1 MIIENNKIALDQPT
15 YFIADIAANHDGD
28 ISRAKDLIYQ
38 AAEAGADAAKFQH
51 FNAKTIV
58 SKEGFEKFQ
67 DQKSHQSKWG
77 KSVFEVYRNAE
88 VNLSWTPI
96 LKETCKKA
104 GISFFTSPYSIELV
118 DEVDPFVPAYKI
130 GSGDITW
137 IEIIKHIASKN
148 KPYILAT
155 GASTIEDVSRAVN
168 AALNVNENLAL
179 LQCNTNYTAS
189 LENFKFI
196 QLNVLKKY
204 AELFPNLILGLSD
217 HTKNHVST
225 LGAIALGAK
234 VIEKHFTDDDTR
246 QGPDHSFALT
256 PGQWVEMMDRSR
268 ELEASLGLPE
278 KNIEDNEL
286 ESVVVQ
292 RRSICAAK
300 NLKKGTVISEE
311 HITMLRPCS
320 KFGLEP
326 YRLSEV
332 LGKKLMRNI
341 ALGENINFAALKS
354 THEN

>member
-1 MIIENNKIALDQPT
+1 MIIENKKIALDQPT

-58 SKEGFEKFQ
+58 SKEGFEKFE
-67 DQKSHQSKWG
+67 DQKSHQSKWK

-104 GISFFTSPYSIELV
+104 GISFFTSPYSLELV
-118 DEVDPFVPAYKI
+118 DEVAPFVPAYKI

-137 IEIIKHIASKN
+137 IEIIKHIASKK

-155 GASTIEDVSRAVN
+155 GASTMEDVNRAVN
-168 AALNVNENLAL
+168 AALKINENLAL

-217 HTKNHVST
+217 HTPGHSTVLGAVT
-225 LGAIALGAK
+225 LGARI
-234 VIEKHFTDDDTR
+234 IEKHFTDDNNR
-246 QGPDHSFALT
+246 IGPDHLFSMNPKSWA
-256 PGQWVEMMDRSR
+256 EMVLRTR
-268 ELEASLGLPE
+268 ELENSLGNGVKKVENNE
-278 KNIEDNEL
+278 KET
-286 ESVVVQ
+286 VVVQ
-292 RRSICAAK
+292 RRSLWLNK
-300 NLKKGTVISEE
+300 SLVKGEMVKKDDID
-311 HITMLRPCS
+311 ILRPS
-320 KFGLEP
+320 PQDGIQP
-326 YRLSEV
+326 YNLNEIV
-332 LGKKLMRNI
+332 GKKLTKNKKK
-341 ALGENINFAALKS
+341 GENIKNIDF
-354 THEN
+354 E